1 MEKHEMT
8 RHPEERKRRLINRN
22 APYGDALSAFSVAVA
37 EAGNRPA
44 VQYFDGGLTYN
55 QLDEQSDALAVYLL
69 NKGLVAGDRV
79 GLFLQNVPQF
89 LVVLVAAWKANL
101 IPVPINPMN
110 KEREI
115 SLILNDCQPRAVIA
129 HPELFAML
137 SEEKPELLIA
147 TSAREY
153 QTRNDPR
160 AFKGDDRSFPPDVA
174 SLQEIIRG
182 SSDLSMRQRRSCDP
196 DSVAFLVYTS
206 GTTGVPKGVM
216 DSHRGAML
224 NAQAVVQVMQLESGD
239 PILGLAPL
247 FHISGLVMQILVAL
261 VYKAPIVLSFRFDT
275 GVMLDSIREYRP
287 AMATG
292 PLTAYIAMIDNPTT
306 TRDDFSSFK
315 LISSGGAAVVPAVVS
330 QFEERF
336 GHYIYQGYGLTET
349 NGPVIVVPPPS
360 RARID
365 ENRKVLSIGKALSH
379 VDARVIDDGD
389 QFVGPNVEGEIVLAG
404 ASRFLRYWNKPEET
418 EKSLLNG
425 FLRTGD
431 VGFVDEDGWFYIVDR
446 KKDMINAS
454 GYKIW
459 PREIEDVIY
468 SHPSVREVVVLG
480 VPDDYRGETVKAFV
494 SLKVGHQASADEIR
508 EYCKLHMAA
517 YKYPRVVELLDD
529 LPKTSSGK
537 ILRRELRDMST
548 TKSRA

>member
-1 MEKHEMT
+1 MEEHEMK
-8 RHPEERKRRLINRN
+8 RHPDEWKARRTGGN
-22 APYGDALSAFSVAVA
+22 APYSDALSAFSAAVA
-37 EAGNRPA
+37 EAGDRPA
-44 VQYFDGGLTYN
+44 VRYFDGGLTYR
-55 QLDEQSDALAVYLL
+55 QLNEQSDALAAYLQDR
-69 NKGLVAGDRV
+69 GLSTGDRI

-89 LVVLVAAWKANL
+89 VIALVAAWKAKL

-115 SLILNDCQPRAVIA
+115 SLILSDCQPRAVVA
-129 HPELFAML
+129 HPEFFAML
-137 SEEKPELLIA
+137 REEKPGLLIA

-153 QTRNDPR
+153 QTRNDVR
-160 AFKGDDRSFPPDVA
+160 VFKGDDHAVPPGVE
-174 SLQEIIRG
+174 SLQEITG
-182 SSDLSMRQRRSCDP
+182 AGLAMRERPSCDP

-206 GTTGVPKGVM
+206 GTTGLPKGVM
-216 DSHRGAML
+216 DLHEGAML
-224 NAQAVVQVMQLESGD
+224 NAQAVAQVMRLESGD

-247 FHISGLVMQILVAL
+247 FHISGLVMQVLIAFVC
-261 VYKAPIVLSFRFDT
+261 KAPVVLSFRFDA

-292 PLTAYIAMIDNPTT
+292 PLTAYIAMMDHPTA
-306 TRDDFSSFK
+306 TRNDFSSFK
-315 LISSGGAAVVPAVVS
+315 LISSGGAAVVPAVVT

-349 NGPVIVVPPPS
+349 NGPVIVVEPTT

-365 ENRKVLSIGKALSH
+365 EKRKVLSIGKALSH
-379 VDARVIDDGD
+379 VDARVINDED

-404 ASRFLRYWNKPEET
+404 PSRFLRYWNKPEET

-468 SHPSVREVVVLG
+468 SLPSVREVVVVG
-480 VPDDYRGETVKAFV
+480 VPDGYRGETVKAFV
-494 SLKVGHQASADEIR
+494 SLKAGHQASAEEIK

-517 YKYPRVVELLDD
+517 YKYPRVIELLDD

-537 ILRRELRDMST
+537 ILRRALREMST
-548 TKSRA
+548 MTSRV